1 MTGLLTV
8 TRKELR
14 SLFGSPV
21 ALIFLGVFL
30 AVTLFT
36 FFTSSRFFA
45 RNLAD
50 ARPLFEWLPILLI
63 GLVSAVTMR
72 AWAEERRAGTLE
84 VLLTLPVKTYELVLG
99 KFLAGWFLVTVAL
112 ALTLPIPYMVSTL
125 GNLDWGPVWG
135 GYIGALLLSAA
146 YLAIGLCVSARTD
159 NQVVALM
166 VTLVICGSTYLIGS
180 DGVVALF
187 GSGTAEILRALG
199 SGSRFESIERGVL
212 DLRDLTYYG
221 SITSFFLVLNG
232 YFLDRQRLDPGS
244 KSGGIRRMTLGLLV
258 GLTGL
263 NVIAANLWLAR
274 VHQVRVDLTENGEYS
289 ISEVTRAT
297 LTSLDEPL
305 VIHGYFSERSHP
317 LLTPLIPQIRDLLA
331 EYEIAGGGHVKVS
344 FFDPSTDEALE
355 QEIGEQY
362 AIRSF
367 PFGVTDRNSQ
377 AVVNSFFHVLIRYG
391 DEYEVLSF
399 QDLIEVKPDG
409 ESGVEV
415 RLRSLEYDFTRTI
428 KKVSQD
434 FQSLEAI
441 LAKLPGEAKIT
452 AYITPALL
460 PEEFNETADAMRT
473 VSKRM
478 ADASGGKLIFD
489 EIDPSGNAD
498 LQKSLMD
505 VYGVQPLAKDL
516 FGRDVFYLHLLV
528 QLGDQVERI
537 MPRGN
542 LTEADLTQ
550 AIEAAVKRGTPGQ
563 LKTVA
568 VFTEQPVA
576 PPPNPQIPPQY
587 QPPPPQADYRAIQQV
602 LGEFYQITPTQ
613 LEDGY
618 VPDQVDVLVV
628 GKTGPMTASQQF
640 AIDQFLMRGGAVVA
654 LAGAY
659 RVSAGRQGLSA
670 TAEDTSLFDLL
681 ETYGMR
687 IENSIVMDPV
697 NASFPIPVTEQR
709 GQFRVQS
716 IKLIAYPPFP
726 DIRTDGFNPEHA
738 ALASLGNVTMPWS
751 SPVTLTQPDM
761 EGVDFQYLLETS
773 DRTWLNATGNIEP
786 DFSRFP
792 DEGFG
797 PSGDIGKQVVA
808 ATATGRFTSHFADK
822 TNPLFTDEGGG
833 RTLKGSV
840 ADGRLVV
847 LGSSE
852 LASDIMM
859 QLAQQPN
866 GEVHRGNLQLLQNVI
881 DWSVA
886 DTDLLSIRTG
896 GAFART
902 LAPMTDDERS
912 QTELTSYAF
921 VLLPMFG
928 VVLIPLVRRRMVT
941 PIPIS
946 VEAK

>member
-1 MTGLLTV
+1 MNGLLTI

-21 ALIFLGVFL
+21 ALIFLGIFL

-36 FFTSSRFFA
+36 FFTTSRFFA

-50 ARPLFEWLPILLI
+50 ARPLFEWLPVLLI

-84 VLLTLPVKTYELVLG
+84 ILLTLPVKTYELVLG
-99 KFLAGWFLVTVAL
+99 KFLAGWALVCVAL
-112 ALTLPIPYMVSTL
+112 ALTLPIPFMVSTL
-125 GNLDWGPVWG
+125 GDLDWGPVWG

-166 VTLVICGSTYLIGS
+166 VTLVIGGLMYLVGT

-187 GSGTAEILRALG
+187 GNQGAEILRALG

-221 SITSFFLVLNG
+221 SITTFFLVLNG
-232 YFLDRQRLDPGS
+232 YFLDKQRLDPGS
-244 KSGGIRRMTLGLLV
+244 ERGASRRIALGMLV

-263 NVIAANLWLAR
+263 NVIAANLWLAPI
-274 VHQVRVDLTENGEYS
+274 HQARVDLTETGEYS

-297 LTSLDEPL
+297 LASLDEPL

-331 EYEIAGGGHVKVS
+331 EYEIAGDGQVS
-344 FFDPSTDEALE
+344 VDFLDPSTDEELE

-409 ESGVEV
+409 EAGIDV

-434 FQSLEAI
+434 FQSLESI

-452 AYITPALL
+452 AYITPSLL
-460 PEEFNETADAMRT
+460 PEEFQETAAAMRT

-478 ADASGGKLIFD
+478 AANSGGKLTFS
-489 EIDPSGNAD
+489 ELDPASDPA
-498 LQKSLMD
+498 LQQSLMD
-505 VYGVQPLAKDL
+505 TYGVRPLAKDL
-516 FGRDVFYLHLLV
+516 FGRDVFYLHLILE
-528 QLGDQVERI
+528 LGDTVERI

-542 LTEADLTQ
+542 LTEADLQQ
-550 AIEAAVKRGTPGQ
+550 ALEAAVKRGTPGQ

-568 VFTEQPVA
+568 VFTEQPV
-576 PPPNPQIPPQY
+576 
-587 QPPPPQADYRAIQQV
+587 PPPPQADYRALQQI
-602 LGEFYQITPTQ
+602 LGEFYQVQPTQ

-628 GKTGPMTASQQF
+628 GKTGAMTAIQQF

-681 ETYGMR
+681 ESYGIR
-687 IENSIVMDPV
+687 IENSIVMDPS
-697 NASFPIPVTEQR
+697 NAPFPVPVTEQR
-709 GQFRVQS
+709 GQFRVQRVE
-716 IKLIAYPPFP
+716 LLPYPPFP
-726 DIRTDGFNPEHA
+726 DIRSDGFNAQHA
-738 ALASLGNVTMPWS
+738 ALASLGSLTMPWA
-751 SPVTLTQPDM
+751 SPVTLTEPDR
-761 EGVDFQYLLETS
+761 EGVSYDYLMETS
-773 DRTWLNATGNIEP
+773 DGSWLNATGTIDP
-786 DFSRFP
+786 DFTQFP
-792 DEGFG
+792 DKGFG
-797 PSGDIGKQVVA
+797 PSGDTGAQTVA
-808 ATATGRFTSHFADK
+808 ATATGSFSSHFADK
-822 TNPLFTDEGGG
+822 TNPLFADEAGG
-833 RTLKGSV
+833 RTLKESV

-852 LASDIMM
+852 LVSDIMM

-866 GEVHRGNLQLLQNVI
+866 GEVHRGNIQLLQNVI

-902 LAPMTDDERS
+902 LVPMTEE
-912 QTELTSYAF
+912 ELQQAEIASYAL
-921 VLLPMFG
+921 VLFPMLG
-928 VVLIPLVRRRMVT
+928 VVLIPLVRRRMVQ
-941 PIPIS
+941 PIS
-946 VEAK
+946 LSKEST

>member
-1 MTGLLTV
+1 MNSLLTI

-14 SLFGSPV
+14 SLFGSPI
-21 ALIFLGVFL
+21 ALIFLCIFL
-30 AVTLFT
+30 GVTLFT
-36 FFTSSRFFA
+36 FFTTSRFFA

-50 ARPLFEWLPILLI
+50 ARPLFQWLPILLI

-84 VLLTLPVKTYELVLG
+84 ILLTLPVKTYELVLG
-99 KFLAGWFLVTVAL
+99 KFLAGWALVVVAL
-112 ALTLPIPYMVSTL
+112 VLTLPIPFTVSGL
-125 GNLDWGPVWG
+125 GNLDWGPVIG
-135 GYIGALLLSAA
+135 GYIGAALLAAA

-166 VTLVICGSTYLIGS
+166 VTLVIGGLMYLIGT
-180 DGVVALF
+180 DGVVGLF
-187 GSGTAEILRALG
+187 GSGTAEILRSLG

-221 SITSFFLVLNG
+221 SITAFFLVLNG
-232 YFLDRQRLDPGS
+232 YFLDQQRLDPGS
-244 KSGGIRRMTLGLLV
+244 ASGGKRRLALALLV
-258 GLTGL
+258 SLTGL
-263 NVIAANLWLAR
+263 NAVAANAWLAP
-274 VHQVRVDLTENGEYS
+274 VHQVRIDLTETGEYS
-289 ISEVTRAT
+289 ISEVTKAT
-297 LTSLDEPL
+297 LASLDEPL

-317 LLTPLIPQIRDLLA
+317 LLMPLIPQIRDLLA
-331 EYEIAGGGHVKVS
+331 EYEIAGDGSVDVA
-344 FFDPSTDEALE
+344 FLDPSTDEELE

-367 PFGVTDRNSQ
+367 PFGVNDRNSQ
-377 AVVNSFFHVLIRYG
+377 SVVNSFFHILIRYG

-399 QDLIEVKPDG
+399 QDLIDVKPDG
-409 ESGVEV
+409 EAGIEV

-428 KKVSQD
+428 KKVSQE

-441 LAKLPGEAKIT
+441 LSKLPGEAKIT

-460 PEEFNETADAMRT
+460 PEGFGESATAIRE
-473 VSKRM
+473 VSKSM
-478 ADASGGKLIFD
+478 ADASGGKLTFT
-489 EIDPSGNAD
+489 EIDPSGDAD
-498 LQKSLMD
+498 LQQRLMD
-505 VYGVQPLAKDL
+505 EYGVRPMAKDF
-516 FGRDVFYLHLLV
+516 FGRDVFYMHILI
-528 QLGDQVERI
+528 QLGDTVERI
-537 MPRGN
+537 MPRGE
-542 LTEADLTQ
+542 LTAADLRQ
-550 AIEAAVKRGTPGQ
+550 AIEAAIKRGTPGQ

-587 QPPPPQADYRAIQQV
+587 QPPPPQPDYRAIQQV
-602 LGEFYQITPTQ
+602 LGEFYQIQPTQ
-613 LEDGY
+613 LDDGY

-628 GKTGPMTASQQF
+628 GKTGAMNAKQQF

-670 TAEDTSLFDLL
+670 AAEDTSLFDLL
-681 ETYGMR
+681 ETYGIR
-687 IENSIVMDPV
+687 IENSIVMDPA
-697 NASFPIPVTEQR
+697 NAKFPIPVMEQR
-709 GQFRVQS
+709 GQFQIQS
-716 IKLIAYPPFP
+716 VKLIAYPPFP
-726 DIRTDGFNPEHA
+726 DIRNSGFNPQHA

-761 EGVDFQYLLETS
+761 EGVTFEYLLETS
-773 DRTWLNATGNIEP
+773 DESWLNATGNIDP
-786 DFSRFP
+786 DFKRFP
-792 DEGFG
+792 EKGFG

-808 ATATGRFTSHFADK
+808 ATGSGRFTSYFADK
-822 TNPLFTDEGGG
+822 TNPLFSDEEGG
-833 RTLKGSV
+833 RTLKSSV

-902 LAPMTDDERS
+902 LVPMTDEERT
-912 QTELTSYAF
+912 QAELMTYA
-921 VLLPMFG
+921 PMLALMIG
-928 VVLIPLVRRRMVT
+928 IVAIPLVRRRMVK
-941 PIPIS
+941 PIPMK
-946 VEAK
+946 EAK

>member
-1 MTGLLTV
+1 M
-8 TRKELR
+8 
-14 SLFGSPV
+14 
-21 ALIFLGVFL
+21 
-30 AVTLFT
+30 
-36 FFTSSRFFA
+36 
-45 RNLAD
+45 
-50 ARPLFEWLPILLI
+50 
-63 GLVSAVTMR
+63 
-72 AWAEERRAGTLE
+72 
-84 VLLTLPVKTYELVLG
+84 
-99 KFLAGWFLVTVAL
+99 
-112 ALTLPIPYMVSTL
+112 
-125 GNLDWGPVWG
+125 
-135 GYIGALLLSAA
+135 
-146 YLAIGLCVSARTD
+146 
-159 NQVVALM
+159 
-166 VTLVICGSTYLIGS
+166 
-180 DGVVALF
+180 
-187 GSGTAEILRALG
+187 
-199 SGSRFESIERGVL
+199 
-212 DLRDLTYYG
+212 
-221 SITSFFLVLNG
+221 
-232 YFLDRQRLDPGS
+232 
-244 KSGGIRRMTLGLLV
+244 

-263 NVIAANLWLAR
+263 NVLAANLWLAPI
-274 VHQVRVDLTENGEYS
+274 HQARIDLTENGEYS
-289 ISEVTRAT
+289 ISEVTTAT
-297 LTSLDEPL
+297 LSALDEPL

-331 EYEIAGGGHVKVS
+331 EYEIAGGGQVVVD
-344 FFDPSTDEALE
+344 FFDPTTDEELE

-409 ESGVEV
+409 ESGLDV

-434 FQSLEAI
+434 FQSLESI
-441 LAKLPGEAKIT
+441 LAKLPGQATIT

-460 PEEFNETADAMRT
+460 PAEFTETATAMRV

-478 ADASGGKLIFD
+478 ADASGGKLVFA
-489 EIDPSGNAD
+489 EMNPAQDPA
-498 LQKSLMD
+498 LQQKLMD
-505 VYGVQPLAKDL
+505 EYGVRPLAKDL
-516 FGRDVFYLHLLV
+516 FGRDVFYLHLV
-528 QLGDQVERI
+528 VELGDTVERI

-542 LTEADLTQ
+542 LTEADLQQ

-568 VFTEQPVA
+568 VFTEQPVP
-576 PPPNPQIPPQY
+576 PPPNPQIPPQF
-587 QPPPPQADYRAIQQV
+587 QPPPPQPDYRAIQQV
-602 LGEFYQITPTQ
+602 LGEFYQVQPTQ
-613 LEDGY
+613 LEEGY

-628 GKTGPMTASQQF
+628 GKTGPMTANQQF
-640 AIDQFLMRGGAVVA
+640 AVDQFLMRGGAVVA

-681 ETYGMR
+681 ESYGIR
-687 IENSIVMDPV
+687 IENSIVMDPQ

-709 GQFRVQS
+709 GQFRVQRVE
-716 IKLIAYPPFP
+716 LLAYPPFP
-726 DIRTDGFNPEHA
+726 DIRSGGFNPQHA

-751 SPVTLTQPDM
+751 SPVTLTAPET
-761 EGVDFQYLLETS
+761 EGVTYEHLLETS
-773 DRTWLNATGNIEP
+773 DGSWLNTTGSIDP

-792 DEGFG
+792 DAGFG
-797 PSGDIGKQVVA
+797 PSGDTGAQTVG
-808 ATATGRFTSHFADK
+808 ATASGHFTSHFADK
-822 TNPLFTDEGGG
+822 TNPLFADEEGG
-833 RTLKGSV
+833 RTLKESV

-902 LAPMTDDERS
+902 LIPMSEEEIS
-912 QTELTSYAF
+912 KAEITSYAL
-921 VLLPMFG
+921 VLFPMLG
-928 VVLIPLVRRRMVT
+928 VVLIPLVRRRMVS
-941 PIPIS
+941 PIS
-946 VEAK
+946 LSKESK